1 MYGKMQESGLSEI
14 IPLICTSLIWGQYP
28 VFSHPE
34 CPQSS
39 PWEVTAVW
47 WLLDSRYSF
56 LSEFPQGSPAHHPW
70 WLQSLMIVTCSFTEF
85 AGNNPFLTGLAPV
98 FTPYTSNLCP
108 YHLKTINVI
117 NLKKNE
123 KETQRKWK
131 QTHNLSEIN
140 DCVKTLTSGSFEL
153 PQWLFCLLSL
163 LLASDL

>member
-1 MYGKMQESGLSEI
+1 MHLSY
-14 IPLICTSLIWGQYP
+14 LGP
-28 VFSHPE
+28 VSCFHILSFLRAHPRVV
-34 CPQSS
+34 CC
-39 PWEVTAVW
+39 
-47 WLLDSRYSF
+47 LLDGRYSF

-153 PQWLFCLLSL
+153 PQ
-163 LLASDL
+163 